1 MIDFIMTNLNDLLIA
16 VSSIVTGASAI
27 CAIAPNGKEDNV
39 FAKIKKVLDVLALNV
54 GNAKRA

>member
-27 CAIAPNGKEDNV
+27 CAITPNGKEDNF
-39 FAKIKKVLDVLALNV
+39 FAKIKKILDVLALNV

>member
-27 CAIAPNGKEDNV
+27 CALTPNGKKENV
-39 FAKIKKVLDVLALNV
+39 FSKMKKVLDVLALNV